1 MSPELLDPDRSGFA
15 SNQPTKKSDCYA
27 LGMVVLEVLSGR
39 APFTPFRDFT
49 VVRKVLEGEHPG
61 RPEGAEGMWFTDDL
75 WEMLEQCWS
84 HHPERRPNIEAVLE
98 CLERVSAA
106 HHPPSLMVDGSVQID
121 SAGNHTCMFPH
132 FVTIPRL
139 TFEGKVAGSSVKPS
153 RSLTVLPTVGSLL
166 QGSSHTI
173 AAGSTDASEAS
184 RPSQPS
190 EKLDPE
196 ESAGIVDQVSWTC
209 PPDEFRY
216 QPVVPLGST

>member
-49 VVRKVLEGEHPG
+49 VMRKVLEGEHPG

-84 HHPERRPNIEAVLE
+84 HHPERRPNVEAALE

-106 HHPPSLMVDGSVQID
+106 HHPPSLMVDGGVHID
-121 SAGNHTCMFPH
+121 SAG
-132 FVTIPRL
+132 
-139 TFEGKVAGSSVKPS
+139 
-153 RSLTVLPTVGSLL
+153 
-166 QGSSHTI
+166 
-173 AAGSTDASEAS
+173 STGASEAS
-184 RPSQPS
+184 HPSQPS
-190 EKLDPE
+190 GKLDPE

-209 PPDEFRY
+209 PLNEFRY